1 MCVNTTLV
9 MVLYHYNMADSQKLI
24 LIIDDDPDFR
34 EIMATKLKSS
44 GFKVEQASDG
54 MSGLEIVKK
63 IKPDLVLLDVRM
75 PRMSGVQTLAKIKS
89 NPDISGLKVIFLTN
103 LGEIEQEDAWVDDR
117 FAKDD
122 GALGHIKKTDD
133 LDKIVGRVSQELSS

>member
-117 FAKDD
+117 FAKDA